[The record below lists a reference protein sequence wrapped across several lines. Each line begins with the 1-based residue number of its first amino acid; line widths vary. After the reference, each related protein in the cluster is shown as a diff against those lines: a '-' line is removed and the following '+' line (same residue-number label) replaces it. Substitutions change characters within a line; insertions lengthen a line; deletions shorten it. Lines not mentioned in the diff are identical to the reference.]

1 MFYICC
7 YKYVKNN
14 NTIMIKKETMLEN
27 INKEI
32 EHFNKCIQD
41 LEYQKQFIQDL
52 SDDEEDLLKNNIT
65 TDDENFLI
73 STIENGRVSLLFSK
87 YSHLYQKHFKI

>member
-1 MFYICC
+1 
-7 YKYVKNN
+7 
-14 NTIMIKKETMLEN
+14 MIKKETMLEN

-32 EHFNKCIQD
+32 EHFNKCVQD

-52 SDDEEDLLKNNIT
+52 SDEEEYLLKNNIT

-73 STIENGRVSLLFSK
+73 ATVDNGKFYLLFSK